1 MARMDSDGFIYLVD
15 RKKDVVISGGEN
27 IFPVE
32 IEAVLQGH
40 PKIHDVAVIGVPDER
55 LGEIVAAIIDPKPGM
70 TLTEEEIKE
79 FYQAHLPKY
88 KWPRR
93 IIFDKVPR
101 NPAGKIEKPKLRE
114 KYTGKR
120 EAF

>member
-1 MARMDSDGFIYLVD
+1 
-15 RKKDVVISGGEN
+15 VVGRT

-40 PKIHDVAVIGVPDER
+40 PKVHDVAAIGVPDER
-55 LGEIVAAIIDPKPGM
+55 LGEIVAAIIDTKPDM

-79 FYQAHLPKY
+79 FYQPRLPKY

-101 NPAGKIEKPKLRE
+101 NPAGKIEKPKLRQQH
-114 KYTGKR
+114 TGKR